1 MGCKVLPLAEKTQTT
16 CSYKLGRFYCKSPMF
31 FLFPKLHNVQTF
43 SDTNLVKYGPLRN
56 FTSRSSWDV
65 TMTIAK
71 QKFNNG
77 ELQIQ

>member
-1 MGCKVLPLAEKTQTT
+1 
-16 CSYKLGRFYCKSPMF
+16 MF